1 MKKITGIVA
10 AGHEATARAAQ
21 LMLQSGGNAFDAVV
35 AAMLTACVAEP
46 VLASP
51 GGGGFLTA
59 LPAGEDP
66 MVYDFFAHTPQMRRP
81 REAIDFR
88 PIVADFGTASQVFHI
103 GMGAMATPGFVRGLF
118 EIHRR
123 HCRMPLE
130 LLMQPAQTLA
140 REGVEINPFQDLIAR
155 IVAPI
160 LKATPSALELHASPD
175 DPTRLI
181 SEGQCH
187 RLPALADFLSALEQE
202 GEALFY
208 EGEVGRRL
216 IEDCRQL
223 GGQLQRQ
230 DLEGY
235 RVVRRKP
242 LIQRYR
248 DARLIT
254 NPLPALGGPLI
265 AFSLRLL
272 ESEKLGLETAG
283 GPQHLSHLAHVMRL
297 TQDLRGDTRIGSAQ
311 ILSSEVAERYRARLR
326 QGGISRRGTTQISIA
341 DSAGNLASMTLSNG
355 EGCGYVIPRTG
366 IMMNNMLGEEDLNP
380 DGFHHWPED
389 HRLASMMAPSLLL
402 SDAGDAVVTGSG
414 GSNRIRSAILQVIS
428 NLLDF
433 HMPLDVAVSQPRIHY
448 EGDLLS
454 LEGGIA
460 TATAEALLP
469 AFPKQQ
475 AWDRKSLFFGGA
487 HSVLRDHK
495 GELRGVGDERR
506 GGVSLVAGP
515 SA

>member
-21 LMLQSGGNAFDAVV
+21 LMLQSGGNAFDAAV

-46 VLASP
+46 VLASL

-66 MVYDFFAHTPQMRRP
+66 LVYDFFAHTPKIRSP
-81 REAIDFR
+81 LEAIDFR

-118 EIHRR
+118 EIHRT

-130 LLMQPAQTLA
+130 LLMQPAQSLA

-160 LKATPSALELHASPD
+160 LQATPAALELHASPD
-175 DPTRLI
+175 DPARLI
-181 SEGQCH
+181 GEGERH
-187 RLPALADFLSALEQE
+187 RLPALADFLSALERE

-216 IEDCRQL
+216 IEDCRQM
-223 GGQLQRQ
+223 GGHLRRQ
-230 DLEGY
+230 DLESY
-235 RVVRRKP
+235 RVIRRKP
-242 LIQRYR
+242 LVQRYR
-248 DARLIT
+248 DARLVS
-254 NPLPALGGPLI
+254 NPLPSLGGTLI
-265 AFSLRLL
+265 AFSLQLL
-272 ESEKLGLETAG
+272 ESEHMGSVTAG
-283 GPQHLSHLAHVMRL
+283 GPQHLKHLAHVMRL
-297 TQDLRGDTRIGSAQ
+297 TQDLRADPRIGTAQ

-341 DSAGNLASMTLSNG
+341 DSTCNLASLTLSNG

-380 DGFHHWPED
+380 QGFHHWPED
-389 HRLASMMAPSLLL
+389 RRLASMMAPSLLL

-433 HMPLDVAVSQPRIHY
+433 QMPLDIAVSQPRIHY

-460 TATAEALLP
+460 PATAEALLP

-475 AWDRKSLFFGGA
+475 VWDRKSLFFGGA
-487 HSVLRDHK
+487 HSVLRDRN
-495 GELRGVGDERR
+495 GRLQGVGDERR
-506 GGVSLVAGP
+506 GGVTLVASP
-515 SA
+515 SD